1 METMLNVLTVKK
13 NHLKNQSGFSLVE
26 LMVVVAIIGILASM
40 SVGQVQKQIA
50 KARQSEVK
58 TNLAS
63 LFTAEKTFNAE
74 FNTFCSDFGAIGFDI
89 GGQVR
94 YNIGF
99 SADHRTAAT
108 ANGFGY
114 TGAGNSTYDLKGYC
128 ASTTPGPC
136 LVMADA
142 SSITLSGTSVNQS
155 DFKASGG
162 SAIYKGY
169 PDIWHIDDKKFL
181 TNTTAGIY

>member
-13 NHLKNQSGFSLVE
+13 NRLKNQSGFSLVE

-94 YNIGF
+94 YNLGF
-99 SADHRTAAT
+99 QADQRSAAI

-114 TGAGNSTYDLKGYC
+114 VGTGNSTFDLNGYC
-128 ASTTPGPC
+128 ASATPGPC
-136 LVMADA
+136 VVMADA
-142 SSITLSGTSVNQS
+142 SGITLSGTSVNQS

-162 SAIYKGY
+162 SKIYKGY
-169 PDIWHIDDKKFL
+169 PDIWYIDDKKFL
-181 TNTTAGIY
+181 SNSPSGIY